1 MSRTMGS
8 ETQTRSRVSQSRG
21 DALQGVWHKLS
32 MPLTHLVLIAIGLLW
47 MYPFLWMISASFK
60 TTAEMF
66 GGGLNL
72 IPDDIIFDNY
82 VRAWK
87 VANFQTYFVNT
98 LVVTVSVVT
107 SVVAWTSMTGYAF
120 GRYDFPGRKLFMG
133 AIVATLF
140 LPTGYTIIPVFEL
153 VKALGLLN
161 TLWAVILGEAG
172 GGHVLF
178 ILLFTGFFSS
188 LPRDLEDA
196 ARIDGC
202 GFVRIFWS
210 VMLPLA
216 KPVIATATIMQ
227 FMWSWNAF
235 FLPLVFTLGK
245 PDLRT
250 LGVGMFAFV
259 AEYATDWT
267 GMAAA
272 ATISL
277 FPIIT
282 VFLLLQRYFVEG
294 VAGAIKG

>member
-1 MSRTMGS
+1 VRRYADTMSVVLRRIEMPVLHLFLISLGI
-8 ETQTRSRVSQSRG
+8 
-21 DALQGVWHKLS
+21 VW
-32 MPLTHLVLIAIGLLW
+32 I
-47 MYPFLWMISASFK
+47 YPFLWMVSAAFK

-72 IPDDIIFDNY
+72 IPQEPILDNF
-82 VRAWK
+82 VRAWR
-87 VANFQTYFVNT
+87 VANFRTYFFNT
-98 LVVTVSVVT
+98 VTVTVSVVAL
-107 SVVAWTSMTGYAF
+107 VVTWSAMTGYAF
-120 GRYDFPGRKLFMG
+120 GRYDFPGKKLFMG

-140 LPTGYTIIPVFEL
+140 LPTGYTIIPTFEL
-153 VKALGLLN
+153 IKALGLLD
-161 TLWAVILGEAG
+161 TLWAVILAMAG
-172 GGHVLF
+172 GAHVLF

-188 LPRDLEDA
+188 LPQDLEDA

-202 GFVRIFWS
+202 GFVRTFWS

-216 KPVIATATIMQ
+216 KPVIATAVIMR

-235 FLPLVFTLGK
+235 FIPLVFTLGK
-245 PDLRT
+245 PELRT
-250 LGVGMFAFV
+250 LGVGMYAFV

-277 FPIIT
+277 IPIIL
-282 VFLLLQRYFVEG
+282 VFLALQRYFVEG

>member
-1 MSRTMGS
+1 MIKDRGLPLWQGTLK
-8 ETQTRSRVSQSRG
+8 RVQ
-21 DALQGVWHKLS
+21 
-32 MPLTHLVLIAIGLLW
+32 MPLLHLALVGLGFIW
-47 MYPFLWMISASFK
+47 VYPFLWVTSAAFK

-72 IPDDIIFDNY
+72 IPKEPILENFP
-82 VRAWK
+82 RAWH
-87 VANFQTYFVNT
+87 VAKFRVYFFNT
-98 LVVTVSVVT
+98 VIVTAAVVSI
-107 SVVAWTSMTGYAF
+107 VVAWTSMTGYAF
-120 GRYDFPGRKLFMG
+120 GRYNFPGKKYLLG
-133 AIVATLF
+133 AIVVTLF
-140 LPTGYTIIPVFEL
+140 LPHGYTIIPVFEL
-153 VKALGLLN
+153 MKKLRLLN
-161 TLWAVILGEAG
+161 TLWSIILGEAG

-178 ILLFTGFFSS
+178 ILLFTGFFAS
-188 LPRDLEDA
+188 LPKDLEDA
-196 ARIDGC
+196 ALIDGC
-202 GFVRIFWS
+202 GFVRTFWN

-250 LGVGMFAFV
+250 LGVGMYAFV
-259 AEYATDWT
+259 GEYMIDWT

-277 FPIIT
+277 MPIIF

>member
-1 MSRTMGS
+1 VRRHADT
-8 ETQTRSRVSQSRG
+8 
-21 DALQGVWHKLS
+21 LS
-32 MPLTHLVLIAIGLLW
+32 VVLRRIEMPVLHIFLIGLGIIW
-47 MYPFLWMISASFK
+47 IYPFLWMISAAFK

-72 IPDDIIFDNY
+72 IPQEPILENF
-82 VRAWK
+82 VRAWR
-87 VANFQTYFVNT
+87 VANFRTYFFNT
-98 LVVTVSVVT
+98 VTVTVSVVAL
-107 SVVAWTSMTGYAF
+107 VVTWSAMTGYAF
-120 GRYDFPGRKLFMG
+120 GRYDFPGKKLFMG

-140 LPTGYTIIPVFEL
+140 LPTGYTIIPTFEL
-153 VKALGLLN
+153 IKTLGLLD
-161 TLWAVILGEAG
+161 TLWAVILAMAG
-172 GGHVLF
+172 GAHVLF

-188 LPRDLEDA
+188 LPQDLEDA

-202 GFVRIFWS
+202 GFVRTFWS

-216 KPVIATATIMQ
+216 KPVIATAVIMR

-235 FLPLVFTLGK
+235 FIPLVFTLGK
-245 PDLRT
+245 PELRT
-250 LGVGMFAFV
+250 LGVGMYAFV

-277 FPIIT
+277 IPIIA
-282 VFLLLQRYFVEG
+282 VFLALQRYFVEG

>member
-1 MSRTMGS
+1 MNTPGVTTPASRTRLSG
-8 ETQTRSRVSQSRG
+8 RDRVQLMLRR
-21 DALQGVWHKLS
+21 LN
-32 MPLTHLVLIAIGLLW
+32 MPLTHALLIVLGFVWI
-47 MYPFLWMISASFK
+47 YPFLWMVSASFK
-60 TTAEMF
+60 TTSEMF

-72 IPDDIIFDNY
+72 IPKQPVLENY
-82 VRAWK
+82 ARAWK
-87 VANFQTYFVNT
+87 VANFRTYFFNT
-98 LVVTVSVVT
+98 VIVTVSVVAL
-107 SVVAWTSMTGYAF
+107 VVTWSSMTGYAF
-120 GRYDFPGRKLFMG
+120 GRYDFPGKRLFMG

-140 LPTGYTIIPVFEL
+140 LPTGYTIIPVFDL
-153 VKALGLLN
+153 MRMLGLLN
-161 TLWAVILGEAG
+161 TLWAVILGMAG
-172 GGHVLF
+172 GAHVLF

-188 LPRDLEDA
+188 LPNDLEDA

-202 GFVRIFWS
+202 GFVRTFWS

-216 KPVIATATIMQ
+216 KPVIATATIMR
-227 FMWSWNAF
+227 FMWAWNAF

-245 PDLRT
+245 PELRT

-277 FPIIT
+277 MPIIA
-282 VFLLLQRYFVEG
+282 VFLALQRYFVEG

>member
-1 MSRTMGS
+1 VRRHADT
-8 ETQTRSRVSQSRG
+8 
-21 DALQGVWHKLS
+21 LS
-32 MPLTHLVLIAIGLLW
+32 VVLRRIEMPVLHIFLISLGIIW
-47 MYPFLWMISASFK
+47 IYPFLWMVSAAFK

-72 IPDDIIFDNY
+72 IPQEPILDNF
-82 VRAWK
+82 VRAWR
-87 VANFQTYFVNT
+87 VANFRTYFFNT
-98 LVVTVSVVT
+98 VTVTVSVVAL
-107 SVVAWTSMTGYAF
+107 VVTWSAMTGYAF
-120 GRYDFPGRKLFMG
+120 GRYDFPGKKLFMG

-140 LPTGYTIIPVFEL
+140 LPTGYTIIPTFEL
-153 VKALGLLN
+153 IKTLGLLD
-161 TLWAVILGEAG
+161 TLWAVILAMAG
-172 GGHVLF
+172 GAHVLF

-188 LPRDLEDA
+188 LPQDLEDA

-202 GFVRIFWS
+202 GFVRTFWS

-216 KPVIATATIMQ
+216 KPVIATAVIMR

-235 FLPLVFTLGK
+235 FIPLVFTLGK
-245 PDLRT
+245 PELRT
-250 LGVGMFAFV
+250 LGVGMYAFV

-277 FPIIT
+277 IPIIL
-282 VFLLLQRYFVEG
+282 VFLALQRYFVEG

>member
-1 MSRTMGS
+1 MR
-8 ETQTRSRVSQSRG
+8 RRA
-21 DALQGVWHKLS
+21 DALSALLRRIE
-32 MPLTHLVLIAIGLLW
+32 MPLTHLLLIGVGIIW
-47 MYPFLWMISASFK
+47 IYPFLWMVSAAFK

-72 IPDDIIFDNY
+72 IPKEPTLDNF

-87 VANFQTYFVNT
+87 VANFRTYFFNT
-98 LVVTVSVVT
+98 VTVTVSVVAL
-107 SVVAWTSMTGYAF
+107 VVTWSSMTGYAF
-120 GRYDFPGRKLFMG
+120 GRYDFPGKKLFMG

-140 LPTGYTIIPVFEL
+140 LPTGYTIIPTFEL
-153 VKALGLLN
+153 IKALGLLN
-161 TLWAVILGEAG
+161 TLWGVILAMAG
-172 GGHVLF
+172 GAHVLF

-188 LPRDLEDA
+188 LPQDLEDA

-202 GFVRIFWS
+202 GFVRTFWN

-216 KPVIATATIMQ
+216 KPVIATAVIMR

-235 FLPLVFTLGK
+235 FIPLVFTLGK
-245 PDLRT
+245 PELRT

-277 FPIIT
+277 IPIIA
-282 VFLLLQRYFVEG
+282 VFLALQRYFVEG